1 MVAGLYTDLSPAAI
15 NMKYFH
21 TVINIKFVNS
31 IFHLIEIYH
40 KIQNKFLQ
48 IFDFSHTVRTTQK
61 KVYSSLLSDWVP
73 CGVKENRKNVCDIMI
88 NNLLLN
94 LLR

>member
-48 IFDFSHTVRTTQK
+48 IFDFSHTIRTVQK
-61 KVYSSLLSDWVP
+61 KGIFIAIVGL
-73 CGVKENRKNVCDIMI
+73 GAMR
-88 NNLLLN
+88 
-94 LLR
+94 R